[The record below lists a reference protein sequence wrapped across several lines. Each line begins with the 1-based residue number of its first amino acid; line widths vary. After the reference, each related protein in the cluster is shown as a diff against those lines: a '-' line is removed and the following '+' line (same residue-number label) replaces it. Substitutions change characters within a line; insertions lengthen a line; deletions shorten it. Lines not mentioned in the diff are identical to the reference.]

1 MPRGLCGN
9 SLLPQHI
16 AVANALCGVAYCDG
30 TALLFPWMG
39 HRDSIVPV
47 HRMQVSK
54 WSSEQRGRFDSVMSA
69 ITVPGAALSGPL
81 IGRLGNL
88 RLLQLGLCSQ
98 LANALLLS
106 QATAG
111 LHFYLAAP
119 AAMLTTGAVS
129 ALSAMTIVAGAAIIV
144 SQGWFWNSEAHVC
157 DRQGG
162 WLATG

>member
-1 MPRGLCGN
+1 MICL
-9 SLLPQHI
+9 
-16 AVANALCGVAYCDG
+16 
-30 TALLFPWMG
+30 WMV

-81 IGRLGNL
+81 IARLGNL
-88 RLLQLGLCSQ
+88 RLLQLGMCSQ

-111 LHFYLAAP
+111 RHFYLAAP
-119 AAMLTTGAVS
+119 AAMLSTGAVS
-129 ALSAMTIVAGAAIIV
+129 ALSAMTMVAGAD
-144 SQGWFWNSEAHVC
+144 HY
-157 DRQGG
+157 
-162 WLATG
+162 

>member
-1 MPRGLCGN
+1 MICL
-9 SLLPQHI
+9 
-16 AVANALCGVAYCDG
+16 
-30 TALLFPWMG
+30 WMV

-81 IGRLGNL
+81 IARLGNL
-88 RLLQLGLCSQ
+88 RLLQLGMCSQ

-111 LHFYLAAP
+111 RHFYLAAP

-129 ALSAMTIVAGAAIIV
+129 ALSAMTMVAGAALHFV
-144 SQGWFWNSEAHVC
+144 TRPLLGLRGFWFCSSQRGVCMC
-157 DRQGG
+157 DREGG
-162 WLATG
+162 WLVTG